1 MRLHGRLCVPVIRRF
16 ITIYLLN
23 SFYHVIVASSNCLLN
38 ENNFSVKKLYF
49 KPHPLSF
56 YRKQINSPIS
66 HICFVCKNVNL
77 MVSNLSFFSFFNC
90 IIGIWW
96 LSDSELMG
104 VKFLKVHFNLIHIFG
119 FKHIALLVTSLI
131 LV

>member
-56 YRKQINSPIS
+56 SRKQINSPIS
-66 HICFVCKNVNL
+66 HICFVCKKVNL
-77 MVSNLSFFSFFNC
+77 MVSIFSFFLNFA
-90 IIGIWW
+90 IGICW